1 MLCVYATSL
10 LVENWQDD
18 STVAARLHGRFN
30 MIHRIHWL
38 AALTVV
44 SACTVT
50 TTPAPSRPYEPPP
63 REVRE
68 HRPPPPPPPNEPP
81 PPPRSEQPPPYQP
94 PPGPPPRN
102 APEWDSTGWML
113 LGEHKV
119 DRGIDSDQFDFSQ
132 KRGKISKVMV
142 VVLDSDLELLDFK
155 IVYVNGEVYNPPTRH
170 TFREG
175 SRTRPIELPKSEIL
189 RAVQLKYRNLPGGGP
204 ARVQVWAR

>member
-1 MLCVYATSL
+1 
-10 LVENWQDD
+10 
-18 STVAARLHGRFN
+18 
-30 MIHRIHWL
+30 
-38 AALTVV
+38 
-44 SACTVT
+44 
-50 TTPAPSRPYEPPP
+50 
-63 REVRE
+63 
-68 HRPPPPPPPNEPP
+68 
-81 PPPRSEQPPPYQP
+81 
-94 PPGPPPRN
+94 
-102 APEWDSTGWML
+102 ML